1 MFEPPFDGTYILTV
15 YATASSQNGPMFIK
29 KNDDVLCS
37 TFISEN
43 NGYNSATCTT
53 IAQLA
58 IADSVRVTGDSADP
72 ALIQAEYS
80 GFAGH
85 IINDNLTA

>member
-1 MFEPPFDGTYILTV
+1 
-15 YATASSQNGPMFIK
+15 MFIMN
-29 KNDDVLCS
+29 NDAVLCT

-43 NGYNSATCTT
+43 AGQNSATCTT

-58 IADSVRVTGDSADP
+58 IGDSVRVTGDSADP
-72 ALIQAEYS
+72 ALIKGEYS